1 MVKTLKQRFSNI
13 DATFL
18 FALVI
23 TIALTILATW
33 FLVSYALNEII
44 QGLLYPYGDY
54 PVIVSSTIDILILPG
69 WVVMCLAVL
78 IGISD
83 VLLDLTEK
91 PFFDSLKKKLGQAVG
106 VMLVVSIV
114 TLVAN
119 YVTWQIA
126 ARANGYTQCA
136 SGSKLLVGSKTS
148 SAWSKEEYLCYDYN
162 VDRLLPTGTHEQVLA
177 VAEYLNRD

>member
-18 FALVI
+18 IALVI
-23 TIALTILATW
+23 AIALTILATW
-33 FLVSYALNEII
+33 FMASYVLDEII
-44 QGLLYPYGDY
+44 QGLLYPYSDY

-83 VLLDLTEK
+83 VLLNLTEK
-91 PFFDSLKKKLGQAVG
+91 PFFDSLKKKLGLAVG

-114 TLVAN
+114 TLIAN

-126 ARANGYTQCA
+126 ARANGYTQCT

-148 SAWSKEEYLCYDYN
+148 SVWSKEEYLCYDYD
-162 VDRLLPTGTHEQVLA
+162 VDRLFPTGTHEQVLE
-177 VAEYLNRD
+177 VAEYLKRD

>member
-1 MVKTLKQRFSNI
+1 MVESLKQPFSNI

-18 FALVI
+18 IALVI
-23 TIALTILATW
+23 AIALTILATW
-33 FLVSYALNEII
+33 FMASYVLDEII

-54 PVIVSSTIDILILPG
+54 PVIVSSTIDILIFPA

-91 PFFDSLKKKLGQAVG
+91 PFFDSLKKKLGLAIG
-106 VMLVVSIV
+106 VMLVVSLV
-114 TLVAN
+114 TLIAN

-126 ARANGYTQCA
+126 AHANGYTQCT

-148 SAWSKEEYLCYDYN
+148 SAWSKEKYLCYDYN
-162 VDRLLPTGTHEQVLA
+162 VDKLLPTGTHEQVLE
-177 VAEYLNRD
+177 VAEYLKKD

>member
-18 FALVI
+18 FAVVF
-23 TIALTILATW
+23 TILLSVGVIW
-33 FLVSYALNEII
+33 LMVSYLFGEII
-44 QGLLYPYGDY
+44 QGILYPYSNY
-54 PVIVSSTIDILILPG
+54 PVIISSTADILMIPGSIVLWLGSFIGVLDILSTLFKKP
-69 WVVMCLAVL
+69 
-78 IGISD
+78 IY
-83 VLLDLTEK
+83 EK
-91 PFFDSLKKKLGQAVG
+91 VKKKLGLAVG
-106 VMLVVSIV
+106 VMLVASIV
-114 TLVAN
+114 MLITN

-148 SAWSKEEYLCYDYN
+148 SVWSKEEYLCYDYN

-177 VAEYLNRD
+177 VAEYLKRD